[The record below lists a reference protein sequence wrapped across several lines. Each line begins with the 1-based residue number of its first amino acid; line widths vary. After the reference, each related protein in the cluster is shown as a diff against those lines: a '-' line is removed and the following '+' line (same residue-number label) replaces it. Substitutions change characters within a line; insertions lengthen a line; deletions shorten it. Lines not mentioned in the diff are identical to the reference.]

1 MPSTATVRCNLGAIT
16 VLLAALASQA
26 SCTCGTT
33 PEKEPQAKPTTKSAP
48 TKPTSPAAGKTPKA
62 GAKAEA
68 PSLLPG
74 PRNLPRGRSLFTGT
88 SEFSKMRVVQNK
100 TLRTLEFIKDGGK
113 RMRQTSVDVTAPYT
127 LQYDY
132 AKAMFASLVLRP
144 AHDRVLLVGLG
155 GGGMVHF
162 LNHFFP
168 ETKVDIVDI
177 DPVVVQVARE
187 WFGIDNSEQNTVF
200 TADGVAHIDQAAPHS
215 WDVIYMDVFL
225 KPTAEG
231 TNSAGV
237 PKTTT
242 HRQFLERLRKRLRP
256 GGLLVFHMHHKS
268 DTQLD
273 IATIEAV
280 FPQVRRVRR
289 GSNIV
294 VYASGGELP
303 SAEVMTTRAKE
314 LDEAADHGFSFTGLT
329 RVMEG
334 SGLTE
339 HKKAPATKAPPTRP
353 GVVPPSHQPTPPNA
367 PIQ

>member
-1 MPSTATVRCNLGAIT
+1 
-16 VLLAALASQA
+16 
-26 SCTCGTT
+26 
-33 PEKEPQAKPTTKSAP
+33 
-48 TKPTSPAAGKTPKA
+48 
-62 GAKAEA
+62 
-68 PSLLPG
+68 
-74 PRNLPRGRSLFTGT
+74 
-88 SEFSKMRVVQNK
+88 MRVVQNK

-113 RMRQTSVDVTAPYT
+113 RMRQTSVDVTAPHT
-127 LQYDY
+127 IQFDY
-132 AKAMFASLVLRP
+132 AKAMFCSMVLRP

-168 ETKVDIVDI
+168 GTKVDIVDI

-187 WFGIDNSEQNTVF
+187 WFGIDNSEQNTVT
-200 TADGVAHIDQAAPHS
+200 TADGVAHIDQATPHS

-237 PKTTT
+237 PKNTT

-268 DTQLD
+268 DARED
-273 IATIEAV
+273 IDTIEAV
-280 FPQVRRVRR
+280 FPHVRRLRR
-289 GSNIV
+289 GGNIV

-303 SAEVMTTRAKE
+303 SAEIMAERARE
-314 LDEAADHGFSFTGLT
+314 LDETADHGFSFQKLT
-329 RVMEG
+329 RLMEG
-334 SGLTE
+334 SGLTDG
-339 HKKAPATKAPPTRP
+339 KPAQVPTTKAPPAQP
-353 GVVPPSHQPTPPNA
+353 GVVPPERRPTPPNA